1 MHNLSLHTRHQ
12 PIPDSMTLTCKKLL
26 LLLLLPLLAL
36 GSAAAQTLPSIASK
50 TAGMKKFNGFFPF
63 YWDEQSGKIWLEIDK
78 LDHDFLY
85 VNSLPG
91 GLGSN
96 DIGLDRGQLG
106 GQRIVSFKKVGPKIL
121 LVQPNLRY
129 RAITDNQ
136 NEARAVEESFAQS
149 VLWGFKVEAAD
160 GKRVLVDAT
169 DFLLQDAHDVI
180 GSIRRAGQGTYRLD
194 ASRSA
199 LYLPRTKNFPK
210 NTEFE
215 STLTFT
221 SDNGGFIVRSVA
233 PNPQAVTLRQHHSF
247 IELPDNNYT
256 PREADPRAGYFGI
269 SYFDYATP
277 VNENIEKR
285 YIARHRLQKK
295 NPSAKVS
302 EAVKPIVYYVDNGA
316 PEPIRSALLDG
327 ARWWNQAFE
336 AAGYKD
342 AFRVEV
348 LPDTADPMDVRYNM
362 IQWVHRST
370 RGWSYGASVMDP
382 RTGEIIK
389 GHVSLGSL
397 RVRQDYL
404 IAEGLLAPYEDGK
417 PENKAMMEM
426 ALARIRQLSAH
437 ELGHTLGIMHNYD
450 ANNNAS
456 VMDYPHPQIQLDR
469 AGNINISNA
478 YGTSIGDWDKL
489 AVTYGYQHFPKG
501 TDEKKALDELL
512 AQGLA
517 QGLTFISDTDA
528 RAPGGAHPTAHL
540 WDNGTNATDELLRVL
555 DVRRKALQNFSEKNI
570 KANAPMSTLEDVLVP
585 IYNFHR
591 YQTEA
596 AAKLIGGMRY
606 TYALRGDKQLVTEVL
621 DKREQQKALEAM
633 LRTISPDVL
642 TLPEHIITLIPP
654 RAPGL
659 GNNREL
665 FSKRTGLTFD
675 PLAAAQASTE
685 FSLSF
690 LLHPDRASRLVE
702 FGARH
707 NTLSLQDVTGQ
718 LIEQT
723 WKSRRQDG
731 LAGQVQLQTEQV
743 VLTHLMALAQDENAS
758 YQARAIATS
767 ALADIRQHVTSQAK
781 RTRDAGYKAHLD
793 FALARMEKPEE
804 VKPTKVLSLPPGAP
818 IGDGTFGCD

>member
-1 MHNLSLHTRHQ
+1 
-12 PIPDSMTLTCKKLL
+12 
-26 LLLLLPLLAL
+26 
-36 GSAAAQTLPSIASK
+36 
-50 TAGMKKFNGFFPF
+50 MKKFSGFYPF
-63 YWDEQSGKIWLEIDK
+63 YWDEQNGKIWLEVDK
-78 LDHDFLY
+78 FEQDFLY

-106 GQRIVSFKKVGPKIL
+106 GQRIVSFKRVGPKVL

-149 VLWGFKVEAAD
+149 VIWGFKAEATE
-160 GKRVLVDAT
+160 GQKVLVDAT
-169 DFLLQDAHDVI
+169 DFLLRDAHDAI

-221 SDNGGFIVRSVA
+221 SDNGGFTVRSVA
-233 PNPQAVTLRQHHSF
+233 PDEQAVTLRQHHSF
-247 IELPDNNYT
+247 IQLPDNNYT
-256 PREADPRAGYFGI
+256 PREADPRAGFFGI
-269 SYFDYATP
+269 SYYDYATP
-277 VNENIEKR
+277 VNESIEKR

-295 NPSAKVS
+295 NPTAKVS
-302 EAVKPIVYYVDNGA
+302 EAVKPIIYYVDNGA

-370 RGWSYGASVMDP
+370 RGWSYGASVIDP

-417 PENKAMMEM
+417 PASSAMMEM

-456 VMDYPHPQIQLDR
+456 VMDYPHPQVKLDR
-469 AGNINISNA
+469 AGKLDLTNA
-478 YGTSIGDWDKL
+478 YGTAIGEWDKL
-489 AVTYGYQHFPKG
+489 AVAYGYQDFPKG
-501 TDEKKALDELL
+501 TNEKKALDELL
-512 AQGLA
+512 AQGRSR
-517 QGLTFISDTDA
+517 GLTFISDSDA
-528 RAPGGAHPTAHL
+528 RSPGGAHPTAHL
-540 WDNGTNATDELLRVL
+540 WDNGTNAPDELLRVL
-555 DVRRKALQNFSEKNI
+555 EVRQKALQNFSEKNI
-570 KANAPMSTLEDVLVP
+570 KPNSPMSTLENVLVP

-596 AAKLIGGMRY
+596 AVKLIGGMRY

-621 DKREQQKALEAM
+621 DKREQQKALDAM
-633 LRTISPDVL
+633 LKTISPEVL
-642 TLPEHIITLIPP
+642 TLPENIISLIPP
-654 RAPGL
+654 RVPGFS
-659 GNNREL
+659 NNREL

-675 PLAAAQASTE
+675 PLAAAEASAD

-690 LLHPDRASRLVE
+690 LLHPERASRLVE

-707 NTLSLQDVTGQ
+707 NTLALQDVTRQ
-718 LIEQT
+718 LIDQT
-723 WKSRRQDG
+723 WKSRRQNG
-731 LAGQVQLQTEQV
+731 LAAQVQLQTEQV
-743 VLTHLMALAQDENAS
+743 VLTHLMALAQNENAS
-758 YQARAIATS
+758 FQARAVAAS
-767 ALADIRQHVTSQAK
+767 ALADIKQHATSQAK
-781 RTRDAGYKAHLD
+781 RTRDDGYKAHLD
-793 FALARMEKPEE
+793 FALARIENPEE
-804 VKPTKVLSLPPGAP
+804 IKPTKALDLPPGAP
-818 IGDGTFGCD
+818 IGDGVFGCN

>member
-1 MHNLSLHTRHQ
+1 MN
-12 PIPDSMTLTCKKLL
+12 PAFPKWILL
-26 LLLLLPLLAL
+26 LLLVPFLA
-36 GSAAAQTLPSIASK
+36 SSPARSQSLPSIAAK
-50 TAGMKKFNGFFPF
+50 TAGMKKHTGFYTY
-63 YWDEQSGKIWLEIDK
+63 YWDEPSGKIWLEIDRFNQ
-78 LDHDFLY
+78 DFLY

-106 GQRIVSFKKVGPKIL
+106 GQRIVSFKKVGPKVL

-129 RAITDNQ
+129 RAITDNA

-149 VLWGFKVEAAD
+149 VIWGFKAEAVD
-160 GKRVLVDAT
+160 GPRVLVDAT
-169 DFLLQDAHDVI
+169 EFLLRDAHDVI
-180 GSIRRAGQGTYRLD
+180 GKIRLANQGTYRLD

-221 SDNGGFIVRSVA
+221 GENGGFLVRSVT
-233 PNPQAVTLRQHHSF
+233 PDVQAVTLRQHHSF
-247 IELPDNNYT
+247 IELPDNDYT
-256 PREADPRAGYFGI
+256 PRAADPRAGYFGI
-269 SYFDYATP
+269 AYFDYATP
-277 VNENIEKR
+277 VNEPIEKR

-295 NPSAKVS
+295 NPAAKVS

-316 PEPIRSALLDG
+316 PEPIRTALLDG

-336 AAGYKD
+336 ATGYKD

-348 LPDTADPMDVRYNM
+348 LPDTADPMDVRYNI

-404 IAEGLLAPYEDGK
+404 IAEGLLAPYEEGK
-417 PENKAMMEM
+417 PVDKAMMEM

-437 ELGHTLGIMHNYD
+437 ELGHTLGIMHNDD

-456 VMDYPHPQIQLDR
+456 VMDYPHPQVQLDR
-469 AGNINISNA
+469 AGKINISNA
-478 YGTSIGDWDKL
+478 YGTSIGEWDKL
-489 AVTYGYQHFPKG
+489 VVTYGYQDFPKG
-501 TDEKKALDELL
+501 TDEKKALDDLL
-512 AQGLA
+512 AQGRARGLA
-517 QGLTFISDTDA
+517 FISDTDA

-540 WDNGTNATDELLRVL
+540 WDNGTNAAEELLRVL
-555 DVRRKALQNFSEKNI
+555 DVRKKALQNFSEKNI
-570 KANAPMSTLEDVLVP
+570 KTGAPMSTLEDVLVP
-585 IYNFHR
+585 VYNFHR

-621 DKREQQKALEAM
+621 DKREQQKALDAM
-633 LRTISPDVL
+633 LQTLSPEVL
-642 TLPEHIITLIPP
+642 TLPEHIISLIPP

-665 FSKRTGLTFD
+665 FAKRTGLTFD
-675 PLAAAQASTE
+675 PLAAAQASAD

-690 LLHPDRASRLVE
+690 LLHPERATRLVE
-702 FGARH
+702 LGARH
-707 NTLSLQDVTGQ
+707 NTLTLQDVTKQ
-718 LIEQT
+718 LLDNT
-723 WKSRRQDG
+723 WKSRRKNG
-731 LAGQVQLQTEQV
+731 LAAQVQLQTEQV
-743 VLTHLMALAQDENAS
+743 VLTHLMALAQNENAG
-758 YQARAIATS
+758 YQARAVAAS
-767 ALADIRQHVTSQAK
+767 ALADIKQHATSQAK

-793 FALARMEKPEE
+793 FALARLEKPEE
-804 VKPTKVLSLPPGAP
+804 VKPARTLDLPPGAP
-818 IGDGTFGCD
+818 IGDGIYGCE

>member
-1 MHNLSLHTRHQ
+1 MKSPVSSRLW
-12 PIPDSMTLTCKKLL
+12 
-26 LLLLLPLLAL
+26 LLLLLPFLITSTAF
-36 GSAAAQTLPSIASK
+36 AQSLPSIASK
-50 TAGMKKFNGFFPF
+50 TAGMKKYPGFHTF
-63 YWDEQSGKIWLEIDK
+63 YWDEANGKIWLEIDRFEQ
-78 LDHDFLY
+78 DFLY

-106 GQRIVSFKKVGPKIL
+106 GQRIVSFRKVGPKVL

-129 RAITDNQ
+129 RANTANK

-149 VLWGFKVEAAD
+149 VLWGFKAEATT
-160 GKRVLVDAT
+160 GNTVLVDAT
-169 DFLLQDAHDVI
+169 DFLLQDAHDAI
-180 GSIRRAGQGTYRLD
+180 GSIKRAGQGTYRLD

-233 PNPQAVTLRQHHSF
+233 PNEQAITLRQHHSF
-247 IELPDNNYT
+247 IELPDNQYQ
-256 PREADPRAGYFGI
+256 PREADPRAGFFGI

-277 VNENIEKR
+277 VNESIEKR

-295 NPSAKVS
+295 NPAAKVS

-348 LPDTADPMDVRYNM
+348 LPDTADPMDVRYNI

-417 PENKAMMEM
+417 PINNAMMEM

-456 VMDYPHPQIQLDR
+456 VMDYPHPQVKLDR
-469 AGNINISNA
+469 AGKIDLSNA
-478 YGTSIGDWDKL
+478 YGTSIGEWDKL
-489 AVTYGYQHFPKG
+489 AVTYGYQDFPKG
-501 TDEKKALDELL
+501 TNEKRALEDLL
-512 AQGLA
+512 AQGRSR
-517 QGLTFISDTDA
+517 GLTFISDSDA

-540 WDNGTNATDELLRVL
+540 WDNGTNAPDELLRVL
-555 DVRRKALQNFSEKNI
+555 EVRQKALQNFSEKNI
-570 KANAPMSTLEDVLVP
+570 KPNSPMSTLEDVLVP

-596 AAKLIGGMRY
+596 AAKLVGGMRY

-621 DKREQQKALEAM
+621 DKREQQKALDAM
-633 LRTISPDVL
+633 LKTISPEVL
-642 TLPEHIITLIPP
+642 TLPENIIALIPP
-654 RAPGL
+654 RVPGL

-665 FSKRTGLTFD
+665 FAKRTGLTFD
-675 PLAAAQASTE
+675 PLSAAQAASD

-690 LLHPDRASRLVE
+690 LLHPERASRLVE

-707 NTLSLQDVTGQ
+707 NTISLQDVTKQ

-723 WKSRRQDG
+723 WKSRRQNG
-731 LAGQVQLQTEQV
+731 LAAQVQLQTEQV
-743 VLTHLMALAQDENAS
+743 VLTHLMALAQNENAS
-758 YQARAIATS
+758 FQARAVATS
-767 ALADIRQHVTSQAK
+767 ALADIKQHATSQAK

-793 FALARMEKPEE
+793 FALARIENPEE
-804 VKPTKVLSLPPGAP
+804 IKPTKALNLPPGAP
-818 IGDGTFGCD
+818 IGDGVYGCE